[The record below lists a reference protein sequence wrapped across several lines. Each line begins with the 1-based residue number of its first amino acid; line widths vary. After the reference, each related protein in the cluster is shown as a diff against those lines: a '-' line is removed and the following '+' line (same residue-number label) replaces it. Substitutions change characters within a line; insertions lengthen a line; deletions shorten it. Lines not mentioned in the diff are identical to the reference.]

1 MVLINLHIISWIILL
16 ILFFA
21 TYENFSNKQ
30 GPTPLFKPLHMA
42 TRLFMLLVLITGVW
56 LIANAFTSAGAN
68 HMLLTLKMLMGIAI
82 VGLMEVTIARK
93 KRQAS
98 SRGLFIAIWAVALL
112 TIILGI
118 ILPWGPMTQL
128 FH

>member
-21 TYENFSNKQ
+21 VYENFSSKQ

-42 TRLFMLLVLITGVW
+42 TRLFMLLVLITGFW
-56 LIANAFTSAGAN
+56 LVANAFTSSGAN
-68 HMLLTLKMLMGIAI
+68 HMLLTLKMILGIAI
-82 VGLMEVTIARK
+82 VGLMEVTIAHK
-93 KRQAS
+93 KRKAS
-98 SRGLFIAIWAVALL
+98 SRGLFIATWVVALI

-118 ILPWGPMTQL
+118 ILPWGPLTQL

>member
-1 MVLINLHIISWIILL
+1 MVLINLHIIGWIILL

-21 TYENFSNKQ
+21 SYENFSSKQ

-42 TRLFMLLVLITGVW
+42 TRAFMILVLITGIW
-56 LIANAFTSAGAN
+56 LIANAFTSEGSN
-68 HMLLTLKMLMGIAI
+68 HMLLTLKMVLGVAV

-98 SRGLFIAIWAVALL
+98 SRGLFIATWIVSII
-112 TIILGI
+112 TIVLGA
-118 ILPWGPMTQL
+118 ILPWGPITAL
-128 FH
+128 FQ

>member
-56 LIANAFTSAGAN
+56 LIVNAFTSAGSN

-98 SRGLFIAIWAVALL
+98 SRGLFIATWAVALL
-112 TIILGI
+112 TIILGKI
-118 ILPWGPMTQL
+118 GRA
-128 FH
+128 HV

>member
-56 LIANAFTSAGAN
+56 LIANAFTSAGSN

-98 SRGLFIAIWAVALL
+98 SRGLFIATWAVALL

>member
-1 MVLINLHIISWIILL
+1 MVLINLHVISWIILL

-21 TYENFSNKQ
+21 TYENFSSKQ

-42 TRLFMLLVLITGVW
+42 TRLFMIFVLITGVW
-56 LIANAFTSAGAN
+56 LIANAFTSAGSN
-68 HMLLTLKMLMGIAI
+68 HMLLTFKMVLGIAI
-82 VGLMEVTIARK
+82 VGLMEVSIARK
-93 KRQAS
+93 KRKAP
-98 SRGLFIAIWAVALL
+98 SRGVFIATWAVTVL

-118 ILPWGPMTQL
+118 ILPWGPLTQL